1 MFYNE
6 QIIIVNKYLNVL
18 VMLLLNKLLRINSA
32 LLVKAQLLANMC
44 IFINFIL
51 DYILLRQVCKD
62 LNPYCWCPLFELG
75 IFSPFSFE

>member
-32 LLVKAQLLANMC
+32 LLVKAQLLTC
-44 IFINFIL
+44 
-51 DYILLRQVCKD
+51 
-62 LNPYCWCPLFELG
+62 
-75 IFSPFSFE
+75 